1 MSGVDLPTRT
11 LGAENFPPRFFF
23 ALRKSAYR
31 RVDNI
36 RANLIAQKKRLKSSR
51 RFSWEL
57 RASLQRTGPHSGI
70 VYSKAGFSCGSMVHC
85 KKQNYCLGLPNP
97 MRFLAGPAQV
107 CNRKPPVQGLL
118 ALGSSFCGLRAILPR
133 RGFCKARRLPRGRR
147 RRARNP
153 GCRSRLQIRMWHSR
167 RPRGR

>member
-1 MSGVDLPTRT
+1 MSGVGLPTRT

-31 RVDNI
+31 CVDNI

-57 RASLQRTGPHSGI
+57 RASLQREDPAWTYWLRG
-70 VYSKAGFSCGSMVHC
+70 GFE
-85 KKQNYCLGLPNP
+85 
-97 MRFLAGPAQV
+97 
-107 CNRKPPVQGLL
+107 
-118 ALGSSFCGLRAILPR
+118 GLRANLQKNRTLVWRCCLRSVFFRLRATLPR
-133 RGFCKARRLPRGRR
+133 RGFCKARKPPRGRR

-167 RPRGR
+167 RLRGR

>member
-1 MSGVDLPTRT
+1 MSGVGLPTRT

-31 RVDNI
+31 CVDNI
-36 RANLIAQKKRLKSSR
+36 RANLIAQKNASN
-51 RFSWEL
+51 L
-57 RASLQRTGPHSGI
+57 RG
-70 VYSKAGFSCGSMVHC
+70 GF
-85 KKQNYCLGLPNP
+85 
-97 MRFLAGPAQV
+97 
-107 CNRKPPVQGLL
+107 
-118 ALGSSFCGLRAILPR
+118 LGSSALLCKGKTLPGLIGSEAVFEGLRANLQKNRTLVWRCCLRSVFFRLRAILPR
-133 RGFCKARRLPRGRR
+133 RGFCKARKPPRGRR